1 MPVIPNKRDI
11 SPSIENKKF
20 KLWSRDAGLM
30 NNIQRKLGLGA
41 AFFALWTLL
50 ALVFVSLSSA
60 TALGGGN
67 QPNLRLLFLIQFARF
82 YIWGAL
88 SPLVYRLVRR
98 FPIEIRAWRRRNLL
112 VHLAALACFCTVH
125 QLIFMVVTWLVD
137 APPGTPASE
146 FFENFFGKFFNGV
159 YLGVMIYGLIVFAIH
174 AFVFYQNFRAEEEQ
188 KLRLHA
194 QLARAELHALKMQL
208 HPHFLFN
215 TLHSIS
221 SLVLE
226 EPPRAN
232 AMIARLG
239 DFLRLTLE
247 HSEQQFV
254 TLKEEIEFARCYLEI
269 EEVRFSDRLQIE
281 FDVATESLTAQVPHL
296 ILQPLIENAIRHAVA
311 PRAAGG
317 AIKISAQRTG
327 ETIRIEIADSGDG
340 SHGTAVV
347 SNNGQGVGLANV
359 RGRLQ
364 QLYGANHKFE
374 LHRNP
379 AGGLTAVLEI
389 PFVAETGESPVVI

>member
-1 MPVIPNKRDI
+1 MKPVSD
-11 SPSIENKKF
+11 
-20 KLWSRDAGLM
+20 LM
-30 NNIQRKLGLGA
+30 NEVQRKLGYFA

-50 ALVFVSLSSA
+50 ALIFVSLSSA

-67 QPNLRLLFLIQFARF
+67 QPNLRLLFLIQFTRF

-88 SPLVYRLVRR
+88 SPLIYRLVRR
-98 FPIEIRAWRRRNLL
+98 FPIEIRVLRWGNLFA
-112 VHLAALACFCTVH
+112 HLAALTIFCTIH
-125 QLIFMVVTWLVD
+125 QLAFMLVTWLVD
-137 APPGTPASE
+137 GLPGAPVSA
-146 FFENFFGKFFNGV
+146 FFDNFWGKFFNGV
-159 YLGVMIYGLIVFAIH
+159 YLGVMIYSLIVFAIH

-188 KLRLHA
+188 KLQVTA

-247 HSEQQFV
+247 HSERQFV

-269 EEVRFSDRLQIE
+269 EQERFSDRLRIE
-281 FDVATESLTAQVPHL
+281 FDVAAESLTAEVPHL
-296 ILQPLIENAIRHAVA
+296 ILQPLVENAIQHAVA
-311 PRAAGG
+311 PRTAGG
-317 AIKISAQRTG
+317 SIKICAKRLG
-327 ETIRIEIADSGDG
+327 ETARIEIADSGSG
-340 SHGTAVV
+340 VEAKPGV
-347 SNNGQGVGLANV
+347 STNGQGVGLANV
-359 RGRLQ
+359 RGRLKQ
-364 QLYGANHKFE
+364 HYGANHKFE
-374 LHRNP
+374 LNNNP
-379 AGGLTAVLEI
+379 AGGLTVILEI
-389 PFVAETGESPVVI
+389 PVVAKANDSLVEV